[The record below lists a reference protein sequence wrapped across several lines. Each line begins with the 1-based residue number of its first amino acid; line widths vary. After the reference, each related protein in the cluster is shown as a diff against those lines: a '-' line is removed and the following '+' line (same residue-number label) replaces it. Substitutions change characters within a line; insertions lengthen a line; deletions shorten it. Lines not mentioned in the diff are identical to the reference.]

1 MSNDFESTPAR
12 PRAADP
18 LVKPA
23 RAAGQLTRDRP
34 VYSTSAM
41 PDGDNRATQAWSRME
56 TQFAA
61 TRATTSSLQPAFVPA
76 PDPLRRSVSVLPV
89 VESNGGDIRL
99 VHDPRDRY
107 RSQGVI
113 GEGGMGVVERAE
125 DIDIGRPVAIKR
137 LLPEASHPIGVAR
150 FVGEVRIVGS
160 LEHPNVAPI
169 HDVGL
174 DEQGRYFFVMKYV
187 EGETLADVI
196 DRLASGSPDAHAAWT
211 FERRAEVM
219 ISVLRALE
227 YAHAR
232 GIVHRDIKPD
242 NIMIGRYG
250 EVWLMDWGIA
260 KKIGEA
266 EPGVPLS
273 AGPGM
278 TGLIGTPA
286 YMSPEQAR
294 GDEADVRS
302 DLYAVAVTLHELV
315 GLRHYLAHKSDDMA
329 VMLGA
334 IQHDPPNARYVSDYK
349 SPHQGPPPVE
359 LRIVCE
365 RGLQKDPAQRF
376 QSAADMLAGIQ
387 AFLEGRGEVHCMH
400 SLTKRSLRE
409 SSRFFDRHP
418 RVTILLLL
426 TFFAL
431 AVAGLASF
439 VGAVVA

>member
-1 MSNDFESTPAR
+1 
-12 PRAADP
+12 
-18 LVKPA
+18 
-23 RAAGQLTRDRP
+23 
-34 VYSTSAM
+34 M
-41 PDGDNRATQAWSRME
+41 PDGVNRATQAWSRME

-61 TRATTSSLQPAFVPA
+61 TRATGASQPAPA
-76 PDPLRRSVSVLPV
+76 TRPDPLRRSVSVLPV
-89 VESNGGDIRL
+89 VESDAGGDIRL

-113 GEGGMGVVERAE
+113 GEDGMGVVERAE

-137 LLPEASHPIGVAR
+137 LLPEASHPVGVAR

-187 EGETLADVI
+187 EGETLADI
-196 DRLASGSPDAHAAWT
+196 IERLASGSSDAHATWT
-211 FERRAEVM
+211 FERRVEVL

-260 KKIGEA
+260 KKVGEP
-266 EPGVPLS
+266 EPGVPVS

-294 GDEADVRS
+294 GDDVDTRS
-302 DLYAVAVTLHELV
+302 DLYAVAVTLHEFL
-315 GLRHYLAHKSDDMA
+315 GLRHYLAHKSDDLNTLLAA
-329 VMLGA
+329 VDREPADVRGFGL
-334 IQHDPPNARYVSDYK
+334 YK
-349 SPHQGPPPVE
+349 NPHQGPPPVE
-359 LRIVCE
+359 LLILCQ
-365 RGLQKDPAQRF
+365 RGLQKDPAGRF
-376 QSAADMLAGIQ
+376 QSAAEMLTALQ
-387 AFLEGRGEVHCMH
+387 AFLEGRGEVRCMY
-400 SLTKRSLRE
+400 SFTKRSIRE
-409 SSRFFDRHP
+409 SGRFFDRHP
-418 RVTILLLL
+418 HAALYMFMGLV
-426 TFFAL
+426 AL
-431 AVAGLASF
+431 ALTGLVSLVLAAVA
-439 VGAVVA
+439 